1 MDLLAT
7 CTRSWNKSLADSEM
21 DMVSLAEGESDG
33 ETRVDTDGG
42 TSANVKVAA
51 GEASSDSSGLLV
63 SELAGALCRA
73 KSGG

>member
-1 MDLLAT
+1 
-7 CTRSWNKSLADSEM
+7 M

>member
-1 MDLLAT
+1 
-7 CTRSWNKSLADSEM
+7 M

-42 TSANVKVAA
+42 TSADVKVAA
-51 GEASSDSSGLLV
+51 GEAPSDSSGLLV